1 MPSEKTRLLKSSS
14 TSPPLVVRST
24 CTSTLFFTWLTPLLA
39 LGSQKTLGFDD
50 LYPLSVVHQA
60 THVSEQFHATWHTF
74 KTSSVAPAKPSLT
87 LALFQTF
94 GWRFAVAGLL
104 RGIRATLLFTA
115 PLVLKAMIGFLNDS
129 SAPISDGYVL
139 VAIIFVSGMVQ
150 SLCIRQYTYLA
161 SEVGMCFRTAIQ
173 SALYHK
179 LLVIA
184 PSSTRSSGQVTNLM
198 SVDATRVQKL
208 TMDLHSIWVVPY
220 LILMSCVLLWREIG
234 VSFVAGLV
242 VIVLYIPLT
251 LYMAKHM
258 KAIQRQVM
266 QFKDSRTKL
275 CNEVWGGIKVVK
287 CQAWED
293 NFVDIIQAKRVVELA
308 QLSSFLRTRSLS
320 SALSNGLP
328 ALVAIASFATYI
340 FLGNNLDVG
349 TALTTLALFNILR
362 LPLLK
367 MPDMVNAIVEAQL
380 SLDRLRD
387 FLLDDE
393 LSVVGSGPLT
403 SAGIRLTN
411 VTLQYPHTSATVLKD
426 VTLAASDGAL
436 VALVGATG
444 CGKSSLLRGVLGE
457 AHAVDGSIYKYGT
470 IAYVA
475 QQPFIL
481 NATVRDNILFGLPF
495 DHARYTEAID
505 VCCLESDLATL
516 GAGDATEIGE
526 KGITL
531 SGGQRTRVALARA
544 VYQNADVYLLDDV
557 LAAVDNDVGRRLFTQ
572 CIQGVLNRKVVVLAT
587 NSPAVLHGCDQVVVL
602 GDNRVVASGSLLDV
616 QDVPYMVAMLQH
628 HGASVAEPSS
638 VEATTSTVS
647 DLAAGDT
654 EIQLNVVPKAIIPA
668 KSSDGKLVEK
678 EERGR
683 GNVGAAVYNVWLQAC
698 GGWPMVSLVVLVYV
712 LCEGLSVAATVWLS
726 YWSEHV
732 DSAAMRVDLL
742 IFVVLQLVSVVFIY
756 LRAYVLYMGTVQ
768 GSTRLFRQLLL
779 RVLHAPMAFF
789 ESTPLGR
796 LANRF
801 TSDVYVA
808 DETLPTTWGA
818 LLVTAITV
826 LYTVGTIVGVTP
838 LFAVILVPIAMG
850 YIQSQRYY
858 IQTSRELQ
866 RLESISKSPV
876 LSLFGETVE
885 GISTIRA
892 GNAAAGAFKERMHM
906 LVDRNVQALFLN
918 FSVNCWLS
926 VRLEFAGTAVASF
939 AGLCAVWQHGSATS
953 SLFAGFAGVSL
964 SYAFTMTKY
973 LSQSV
978 TNYSSL
984 QTQMISIERIDEYI
998 QLPLE
1003 QGQLLAVSAPPSS
1016 WPQTGTIDFMDV
1028 NLRYQPHM
1036 PRVLDRLSFII
1047 PSQAKIGV
1055 VGRTGAGKSSV
1066 MAALL
1071 RLVELESGRILLDKV
1086 DIASLPLHTLRRAV
1100 SIIPQEPVLFS

>member
-1 MPSEKTRLLKSSS
+1 
-14 TSPPLVVRST
+14 
-24 CTSTLFFTWLTPLLA
+24 
-39 LGSQKTLGFDD
+39 
-50 LYPLSVVHQA
+50 
-60 THVSEQFHATWHTF
+60 
-74 KTSSVAPAKPSLT
+74 
-87 LALFQTF
+87 
-94 GWRFAVAGLL
+94 
-104 RGIRATLLFTA
+104 
-115 PLVLKAMIGFLNDS
+115 
-129 SAPISDGYVL
+129 
-139 VAIIFVSGMVQ
+139 
-150 SLCIRQYTYLA
+150 
-161 SEVGMCFRTAIQ
+161 
-173 SALYHK
+173 
-179 LLVIA
+179 
-184 PSSTRSSGQVTNLM
+184 
-198 SVDATRVQKL
+198 
-208 TMDLHSIWVVPY
+208 
-220 LILMSCVLLWREIG
+220 
-234 VSFVAGLV
+234 
-242 VIVLYIPLT
+242 
-251 LYMAKHM
+251 
-258 KAIQRQVM
+258 
-266 QFKDSRTKL
+266 
-275 CNEVWGGIKVVK
+275 
-287 CQAWED
+287 
-293 NFVDIIQAKRVVELA
+293 
-308 QLSSFLRTRSLS
+308 
-320 SALSNGLP
+320 
-328 ALVAIASFATYI
+328 
-340 FLGNNLDVG
+340 
-349 TALTTLALFNILR
+349 
-362 LPLLK
+362 

-572 CIQGVLNRKVVVLAT
+572 CIQGVLKRKVVVLAT

-602 GDNRVVASGSLLDV
+602 GDNRVVASGSLLGV
-616 QDVPYMVAMLQH
+616 QDVPYMAAMLQH

-668 KSSDGKLVEK
+668 KSSGGKLVEK

-683 GNVGAAVYNVWLQAC
+683 GNVGAVVYNVWLQAC

-712 LCEGLSVAATVWLS
+712 LCEGMSVAAKVWLS

-732 DSAAMRVDLL
+732 DPAAMRVDLL

-885 GISTIRA
+885 GISRIRA
-892 GNAAAGAFKERMHM
+892 GDGAAGAFKERMHM

-953 SLFAGFAGVSL
+953 SLFAGLAGVSL

-1003 QGQLLAVSAPPSS
+1003 QSQLLAVSAPPSS
-1016 WPQTGTIDFMDV
+1016 WPQTGTIEFMDV

-1036 PRVLDRLSFII
+1036 PRVLDRLSFTI

-1100 SIIPQEPVLFS
+1100 SIIPQEPVLFSGSIRSNLDPFALYDDAALWAAVKQVNVASVTSLDDFVNERGGNFSVGERQLLCIARALVKQSKVVLMDEATASVDVNTDRLVQARFREAFSTCTTITIAHRLDTIMDADRVLVMDQGNVAEFDAPAILLQNPQGIFYQLSRQGTTSHMIA